1 MTDTLHLPFMETRWE
16 YNFKPSAFSISIHPH
31 PSMLG
36 HAFADFIRYLALLG
50 TEAVDGAKGDSLCF
64 RHVGWKS
71 LVILY
76 ETEEGLVRLQEVLRL
91 QNTFRADAI
100 KVTNTDCCDNLLK
113 KSLPGYIETVDGRK
127 P

>member
-1 MTDTLHLPFMETRWE
+1 MTDTLHLPFMKTRWE
-16 YNFKPSAFSISIHPH
+16 YNFKKSAFSISIHPH

-36 HAFADFIRYLALLG
+36 HAFADFIRYLAARFWFRLTLPVLRLFKLVQG
-50 TEAVDGAKGDSLCF
+50 VTLMC

-100 KVTNTDCCDNLLK
+100 KVAAN
-113 KSLPGYIETVDGRK
+113 
-127 P
+127 